1 MHRHIRPAFANKIDQ
16 AGVGHDQRV
25 GLERNDRRHVG
36 QIGAYLGVVR
46 QHVADEVEVLAAAV
60 RFGNGFAQ
68 RFQLAEF
75 VVAHAQAVARLTGIN
90 GIGAKGKGSSHHGG

>member
-36 QIGAYLGVVR
+36 QIGAHLGVVW
-46 QHVADEVEVLAAAV
+46 QHVADHVELFAAAV
-60 RFGNGFAQ
+60 RFVNRLAQ

-75 VVAHAQAVARLTGIN
+75 VVAHAQAVTRLTGIN
-90 GIGAKGKGSSHHGG
+90 GVGAKGKSGTHHGV